1 MSEIS
6 QLESLVFTSQELV
19 RKQTRKYMEQV
30 DKLISS
36 DAVLEKLCQDNQVIM
51 EQLKEI
57 KKKLSLN
64 ESPVS
69 V

>member
-36 DAVLEKLCQDNQVIM
+36 DAVLEKLCQDNQIIM

>member
-57 KKKLSLN
+57 KKKLTLN

>member
-57 KKKLSLN
+57 KKNLL
-64 ESPVS
+64 
-69 V
+69 